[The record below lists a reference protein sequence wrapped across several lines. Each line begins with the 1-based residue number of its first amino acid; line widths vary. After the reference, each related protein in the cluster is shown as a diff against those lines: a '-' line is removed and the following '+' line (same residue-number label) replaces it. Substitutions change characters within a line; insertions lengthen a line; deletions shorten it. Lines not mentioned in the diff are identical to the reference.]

1 MATVKPKTLLNNPIK
16 AECPTH
22 ARTHARMRSHEIV
35 IDEPEIRGGTDMGPT
50 PVETYF
56 ASLAGC
62 TNVISHRI
70 ADEMGIAMDDY
81 SVEILGTL
89 DNRGI
94 RDEADIEVPFPSIQL
109 TVAFKT
115 TSSEAE
121 VMALK
126 EALAR
131 RCPVGRAMRASGS
144 DIVETWNVD
153 YL

>member
-1 MATVKPKTLLNNPIK
+1 MATIKPKALLNNPIK

-35 IDEPEIRGGTDMGPT
+35 IDEPKIRGGTDLGPT

-70 ADEMGIAMDDY
+70 AEEMGIEMEDY
-81 SVEILGTL
+81 LVEILGQL

-94 RDEADIEVPFPSIQL
+94 RDEADIEVPFPSIEL
-109 TVAFKT
+109 TIAFKT
-115 TSSEAE
+115 ASSEGQ

-126 EALAR
+126 EALTR

-144 DIVETWNVD
+144 DIIETWNVD
-153 YL
+153 YV